1 MEGFPMTPKKRTQ
14 KPVLYALSTC
24 IWCRRTRELLDK
36 AGVDYKLCE
45 VDTLTGDE
53 RSAAL
58 SEMRKYNPRGS
69 FPTLV
74 CGDDI
79 VLGYDEDRIKMVL
92 GI

>member
-1 MEGFPMTPKKRTQ
+1 MEVFFMTPRNKAQ

-36 AGVDYKLCE
+36 AGIDYKLYE
-45 VDTLTGDE
+45 VDVLTGDE
-53 RSAAL
+53 RFAAL
-58 SEMRKYNPRGS
+58 SEMRKFNPQGS